1 VKDPAGFFAL
11 LGGTMENLRALSL
24 PIMLMALVVLA
35 SNILVQYPVEAFG
48 LADYLT
54 WGAFT
59 YPFAFLL
66 VDLTNRH
73 FGAPK
78 TRQVVYIGFVIA
90 VVLSAWLAT
99 PRIAMA
105 SGTAFLVAN
114 LIDVFIFDKLRNKA
128 WWLPPFLSSV
138 ISSALDTVI
147 FFSLAFHCGEVAG
160 GTISGLL
167 GSIGIADTCDPGV
180 PWQTLAVADYLVKLA
195 LAALF
200 IAPYGALRGLI
211 RPVNGAYSR

>member
-1 VKDPAGFFAL
+1 
-11 LGGTMENLRALSL
+11 MENARALSL
-24 PIMLMALVVLA
+24 PIALMALVVLA

-73 FGAPK
+73 FGAAR
-78 TRQVVYIGFVIA
+78 TRQVVYIGFIVA
-90 VVLSAWLAT
+90 VALSAWFAT
-99 PRIAMA
+99 PRIAVA

-114 LIDVFIFDKLRNKA
+114 LVDVFIFDRLRNQA

-138 ISSALDTVI
+138 ISSALDTAI
-147 FFSLAFHCGEVAG
+147 FFSFAFHCGEVG
-160 GTISGLL
+160 GTSISGLL
-167 GSIGIADTCDPGV
+167 ASVGIADACDPGV
-180 PWQTLAVADYLVKLA
+180 PWQTLAIADYLVKLV

>member
-1 VKDPAGFFAL
+1 MARGL
-11 LGGTMENLRALSL
+11 ML
-24 PIMLMALVVLA
+24 PIGLMALVVLA
-35 SNILVQYPVEAFG
+35 SNILVQYPVQAFG

-73 FGAPK
+73 FGATR

-90 VVLSAWLAT
+90 VALSAYFAT
-99 PRIAMA
+99 SRIAIA

-114 LIDVFIFDKLRNKA
+114 LLDVYLFDRLRDRV

-138 ISSALDTVI
+138 VSSALDTAI
-147 FFSLAFHCGEVAG
+147 FFSFAFHCGPVAG
-160 GTISGLL
+160 TTISALL
-167 GSIGIADTCDPGV
+167 GGVGIADVCDAGV
-180 PWQTLAVADYLVKLA
+180 PWQTLAIADYLVKLA

-200 IAPYGALRGLI
+200 ILPYGALRGLVT
-211 RPVNGAYSR
+211 PVRAPAPGR

>member
-1 VKDPAGFFAL
+1 ME
-11 LGGTMENLRALSL
+11 TMRALSL
-24 PIMLMALVVLA
+24 PIALMALVVLA

-48 LADYLT
+48 LSDYLT

-78 TRQVVYIGFVIA
+78 TRQVVYVGFVIA
-90 VVLSAWLAT
+90 VALSAYFAT
-99 PRIAMA
+99 PRIAIA

-114 LIDVFIFDKLRNKA
+114 LIDVFIFDRLRNKA

-138 ISSALDTVI
+138 VSSALDTAI
-147 FFSLAFHCGEVAG
+147 FFSLAFHCGDVAG
-160 GTISGLL
+160 TTITGLL
-167 GSIGIADTCDPGV
+167 TGVGIADACDPGV
-180 PWQTLAVADYLVKLA
+180 PWQTLAFADYLVKLG

-200 IAPYGALRGLI
+200 IAPYGALRSLVA
-211 RPVNGAYSR
+211 PANGAYSR